1 MITQI
6 YSIQSPEE
14 ALACIEAGA
23 DRIGVLTEEPGGPYP
38 CGVTT
43 EECRR
48 IFAAIGD
55 KAVKVLI
62 STRKTE
68 EEILAETAEL
78 LPDVLHLCAEY
89 RGNPEFREK
98 LRKIAP
104 TVQLMEAIGVM
115 NESAVEDA
123 VYRAE
128 YADLL
133 LLDTIAD
140 DVPGI
145 GSAGKTHDWSIDR
158 RIVESVSVPV
168 ILAGGLGPDNVLDA
182 IRTVHPSG
190 VDSLTKT
197 SVKENGVLLR
207 KDIDKVREFCRIAHA
222 AEAGNKG

>member
-55 KAVKVLI
+55 RAVKVLI

-68 EEILAETAEL
+68 EEILAETADL

-89 RGNPEFREK
+89 RGNPKFREK
-98 LRKIAP
+98 LRDIAP
-104 TVQLMEAIGVM
+104 SVQLMEAIGVM
-115 NESAVEDA
+115 DESAVGDA
-123 VYRAE
+123 IYRAG

-133 LLDTIAD
+133 LLDTIAE

-145 GSAGKTHDWSIDR
+145 GAAGKTHDWSIDR
-158 RIVESVSVPV
+158 RIVESVAVPV
-168 ILAGGLGPDNVLDA
+168 ILAGGLGPDNVRDA
-182 IRTVHPSG
+182 IAAVGPWG

-197 SVKENGVLLR
+197 SVKENGILLR
-207 KDIDKVREFCRIAHA
+207 KDIDKVREFCRIAHE
-222 AEAGNKG
+222 AEEGMNA